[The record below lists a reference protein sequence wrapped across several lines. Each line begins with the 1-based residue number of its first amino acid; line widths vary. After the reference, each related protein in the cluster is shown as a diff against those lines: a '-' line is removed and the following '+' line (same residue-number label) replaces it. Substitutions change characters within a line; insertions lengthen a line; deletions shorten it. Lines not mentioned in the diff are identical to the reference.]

1 MLALAVFTILIFTAI
16 GTMDSV
22 KSDFYKHCL
31 KTQYYLVDDKI
42 IRCQVE

>member
-1 MLALAVFTILIFTAI
+1 MLALAIFTIFVIIAVQ
-16 GTMDSV
+16 TMEAV
-22 KSDFYKHCL
+22 KNDFHKHCL